1 MTTIG
6 IRPDVRAMPARE
18 TIIRRAL
25 LACGIL
31 SSLLYLATDILGGLR
46 YEGYSFVN
54 QAISELGA
62 IGAPSKPLVD
72 PLFLI
77 YALLVLMFGIGLFR
91 EAWARNR
98 SLRITAWMLISLG
111 GLDLAIGVF
120 ADPALFAMRQRGT
133 GSIATD
139 APHII
144 VTGVQVLLLLV
155 AIGFGAF
162 ALGNRF
168 RSYSIATMVTA
179 ILFGLATSQYAP
191 RLAAGLSTPGLGI
204 LERINVY
211 AFMLWVAVLGIAL
224 LKRPRLTLRRTKQ

>member
-1 MTTIG
+1 M
-6 IRPDVRAMPARE
+6 
-18 TIIRRAL
+18 IRRAL

-98 SLRITAWMLISLG
+98 SLRITAWMLIALG
-111 GLDLAIGVF
+111 AVGLAVGIF
-120 ADPALFAMRQRGT
+120 AGPTLFAMRQRGT
-133 GSIATD
+133 GSLATD
-139 APHII
+139 SPHII
-144 VTGVQVLLLLV
+144 LTGVQVLLLLS
-155 AIGFGAF
+155 AIGFGAL
-162 ALGNRF
+162 ALGSRF
-168 RSYSIATMVTA
+168 RVYSIATLVTV
-179 ILFGLATSQYAP
+179 IIFGVATSQYAP

-204 LERINVY
+204 LERIDVY
-211 AFMLWVAVLGIAL
+211 SSMLWVAVLGIAL
-224 LKRPRLTLRRTKQ
+224 LKRPRLTLRRTEQ